1 MFNYTIMAHT
11 PADNPEFVNG
21 RVAEVPL
28 EKLTGDYT
36 QKNFMIKFRVNET
49 RGNNAF
55 TSFDGHRLTS
65 DYKRALTR
73 RRNSRIDCNFVL
85 KLDDDVQIRIKPIIM
100 VDKRIKKSQEKVLRA
115 LAHETIEKSLTKLS
129 LSEAL
134 KKIYSGDLSKE
145 AAATLKTTYPTKRVE
160 ISKINVM
167 NPASLMEVPPD
178 EEELEKILT
187 SNDEEEIEEVP
198 AKDNKD
204 DESPIESDDKIDYSS
219 MKVAELKELL
229 KEKDLP
235 VSGTKAELIERLET

>member
-1 MFNYTIMAHT
+1 MAHT

-85 KLDDDVQIRIKPIIM
+85 KLDDGVQIRIKPIIM

-145 AAATLKTTYPTKRVE
+145 AAATLKSTYPTKRVE

-187 SNDEEEIEEVP
+187 SNDEEETEEVTVE
-198 AKDNKD
+198 DNKD
-204 DESPIESDDKIDYSS
+204 DESLTESDDKIDYSS